1 MISRLRLSLRRFRR
15 DDRGVVAMMFAI
27 AVIPIM
33 LLVGSVVDYT
43 NAAKVNSRLQAATDA
58 TALATARWVTS
69 NPSST
74 ESDALNFARAYFRGA
89 MGIDYAEVSPNVT
102 SVTFERNR
110 SRIVVAAEALYP
122 TIVMQLAQINNV
134 LLTADATVD
143 RGTNYLEVALVLD
156 NTGSMATND
165 RIGKLRNAAT
175 SLVTIL
181 EGARTGDRDVKI
193 ALVPFVTAVNV
204 RGAGFKWSWID
215 QNAQAQYH
223 GQNFTQAG
231 GAKVNHLTLFNQIR
245 DPSGNPVAWKGCV
258 EARPAPYDT
267 SDVPPSLATPD
278 TLFVPYLWPDE
289 AEKEVNPT
297 DPTKERNTS
306 GYNNKYL
313 ADQAAITDTAAVRQ
327 SSITKYNTTNRAT
340 VIDDV
345 PGDTFGP
352 NKSCPTPIVP
362 LTSDFN
368 LLRTEIA
375 AMRHWNNSGT
385 NIAEGLA
392 WGERVLSPEEP
403 YTDGRAWNDV
413 NTQKVIILLTDG
425 ENVIYGQNSKTQGPT
440 THNKSDYSS
449 VGYLGKN
456 RLGTDDPDVAKT
468 KLLDKVGQIC
478 TSLKQKAGEKDKALV
493 YTITFEIPS
502 TTLRNAF
509 RACATRADMY
519 YDSPSADQL
528 GRVFETIAWE
538 LAALRISK

>member
-1 MISRLRLSLRRFRR
+1 
-15 DDRGVVAMMFAI
+15 MMFAI
-27 AVIPIM
+27 AIIPIM
-33 LLVGSVVDYT
+33 LLVGSVIDYT
-43 NAAKVNSRLQAATDA
+43 NAAKVYSRLQAATDA

-69 NPSST
+69 NPAST
-74 ESDALNFARAYFRGA
+74 ESDALTYARSYFRGA
-89 MGIDYAEVSPNVT
+89 MGPDYVEVSPNVT

-122 TIVMQLAQINNV
+122 TIVMQLAQIRNV
-134 LLTADATVD
+134 LLTADSTVD

-181 EGARTGDRDVKI
+181 EGARTVDREVKI

-204 RGAGFKWSWID
+204 RGAGFRWSWID
-215 QNAQAQYH
+215 QNAQAAHH
-223 GQNFTQAG
+223 GENFTQPG
-231 GAKVNHLTLFNQIR
+231 GAKVNHLTLFNQLR

-267 SDVPPSLATPD
+267 TDVAPSIAVPD

-289 AEKEVNPT
+289 PEREPNPT
-297 DPTKERNTS
+297 RPGEERNTS
-306 GYNNKYL
+306 GYNNRYL
-313 ADQAAITDTAAVRQ
+313 PDQAALTTPGPDRQ
-327 SSITKYNTTNRAT
+327 SAVAKYNTANRAT

-362 LTSDFN
+362 LTNDFN
-368 LLRTEIA
+368 HLRSEIA

-392 WGERVLSPEEP
+392 WGERVLSPTEP
-403 YTDGRAWNDV
+403 YTEGRAWNDI
-413 NTQKVIILLTDG
+413 NTQKVVILLTDG
-425 ENVIYGQNSKTQGPT
+425 ENVIFGQNSKTQGPT
-440 THNKSDYSS
+440 THNRSDYSS

-456 RLGTDDPDVAKT
+456 RLGTNDPDVAKT
-468 KLLDKVGQIC
+468 RLLDKVGQIC

-502 TTLRNAF
+502 TALRNAF
-509 RACATRADMY
+509 RACATRPDMY

-538 LAALRISK
+538 LAALRISR